1 MQQGKNVFNR
11 DKDVGG
17 WGSLTVNGE
26 LGSLKEKNR
35 WMYEFTQEITWKNKL
50 GDCGKLHKKYVVK
63 ITIK

>member
-26 LGSLKEKNR
+26 LGSLKKIGKIKNL
-35 WMYEFTQEITWKNKL
+35 Q
-50 GDCGKLHKKYVVK
+50 KKYVVK
-63 ITIK
+63 RKNT